1 MNRLL
6 VTAISLLALP
16 AGFALAQPGGGPQVR
31 FKVVTVAEGLQ
42 NPWSMAWLPN
52 GDMLV
57 TERGGTIRTIRNGQ
71 LLPEPMAN
79 VPAVM
84 ASGQGGL
91 FDIVLHPDY
100 AENGWVYISFAK
112 PDPNNP
118 DPQTRAA
125 TTTVIRAKIR
135 DNALVDI
142 EEVFEADAWIR
153 SNGHYGGRIAFDG
166 QGHIFISSG
175 ERMDSTAIPDLTQHK
190 AQTTNEHYGV
200 IIRLN
205 DDGSLPRDNPF
216 VGRDGFAPEQW
227 SYGHRNPQG
236 LVYDTA
242 TGTLWET
249 EHGPQGGDELNA
261 IRPGLNYGW
270 PVITYGANYGAGT
283 EIGGRAAPG
292 MEQPAAFYVPSIAP
306 SGLMLYT
313 GDAFPAWRGRLFAGG
328 LSAAYGG
335 ISVISVNGTTVTGRT
350 PILAGYRVRDVR
362 QGPDGFIYVA
372 VDSSTTTTKTAIVR
386 LEPETAPAQ

>member
-6 VTAISLLALP
+6 VAAFALAMP
-16 AGFALAQPGGGPQVR
+16 MGIALAQPGGGPQVQFR
-31 FKVVTVAEGLQ
+31 VVTVVEGLQ
-42 NPWSMAWLPN
+42 NPWSMVWLPN

-57 TERGGTIRTIRNGQ
+57 TERGGTIRTVRNGQ

-79 VPAVM
+79 VPAVR

-100 AENGWVYISFAK
+100 SENGWVYISFAK
-112 PDPNNP
+112 PDANN
-118 DPQTRAA
+118 QEA

-142 EEVFEADAWIR
+142 EEVFEADAW
-153 SNGHYGGRIAFDG
+153 SNSAGHYGGRIAFDG
-166 QGHIFISSG
+166 QGHMFISSG
-175 ERMDSTAIPDLTQHK
+175 ERMAPSTGDLTQHP
-190 AQTTNEHYGV
+190 AQTTNEHFG
-200 IIRLN
+200 IIARLN
-205 DDGSLPRDNPF
+205 DDGSVPSDNPF
-216 VGRDGFAPEQW
+216 VGRAGFAPEMW

-236 LVYDTA
+236 LVYDAA

-261 IRPGLNYGW
+261 IQPGKNYGW
-270 PVITYGANYGAGT
+270 PVITYGANYGSGT
-283 EIGGRAAPG
+283 EIGARAASG

-335 ISVISVNGTTVTGRT
+335 ISVISVNGTTVSGRT

-362 QGPDGFIYVA
+362 QGPDGLIYVA
-372 VDSSTTTTKTAIVR
+372 VDSQSTSTKTAIVR
-386 LEPETAPAQ
+386 LEPTPAQ

>member
-6 VTAISLLALP
+6 VTALALAMP
-16 AGFALAQPGGGPQVR
+16 MGIALAQPGGGPQVQFR
-31 FKVVTVAEGLQ
+31 VVTVVEGLQ

-57 TERGGTIRTIRNGQ
+57 TERGGAIRTVRNGQ

-79 VPAVM
+79 VPAVR

-100 AENGWVYISFAK
+100 AANGWVYISFAK
-112 PDPNNP
+112 PNAAGD
-118 DPQTRAA
+118 QA

-142 EEVFEADAWIR
+142 EEVFEADAL
-153 SNGHYGGRIAFDG
+153 SNSAGHYGGRIAFDG
-166 QGHIFISSG
+166 QGHMFISSG
-175 ERMDSTAIPDLTQHK
+175 ERMAPSTGDLTQHP
-190 AQTTNEHYGV
+190 AQTTNEHFGIV
-200 IIRLN
+200 ARLN
-205 DDGSLPRDNPF
+205 EDGSVPSDNPF
-216 VGRDGFAPEQW
+216 VGRAGFAPEMW

-236 LVYDTA
+236 LVYDAA

-261 IRPGLNYGW
+261 LQPGKNYGW
-270 PVITYGANYGAGT
+270 PVITYGANYGSGT
-283 EIGGRAAPG
+283 EIGARAAAG
-292 MEQPAAFYVPSIAP
+292 LEQPAAFYVPSIAP

-335 ISVISVNGTTVTGRT
+335 ISVISVNGTTVSGRT

-362 QGPDGFIYVA
+362 QGPDGLIYVA
-372 VDSSTTTTKTAIVR
+372 VDSQSTSTKTAIVR
-386 LEPETAPAQ
+386 LEPMPAQ

>member
-1 MNRLL
+1 MNRYL
-6 VTAISLLALP
+6 VTAVSLLALP
-16 AGFALAQPGGGPQVR
+16 VGLALAQPGGGPQVS
-31 FKVVTVAEGLQ
+31 FKVVTVVEGLQ

-57 TERGGTIRTIRNGQ
+57 TERGGTIRTVRNGQ

-79 VPAVM
+79 VPAVR

-112 PDPNNP
+112 PDANN
-118 DPQTRAA
+118 QAA

-142 EEVFEADAWIR
+142 EEIFEADAWIN
-153 SNGHYGGRIAFDG
+153 SAGHYGGRIAFDG
-166 QGHIFISSG
+166 QGHVFISSG
-175 ERMDSTAIPDLTQHK
+175 ERMDPTNIPDLTQHK

-216 VGRDGFAPEQW
+216 VGREGFAPEMW

-249 EHGPQGGDELNA
+249 EHGPQGGDEINV
-261 IRPGLNYGW
+261 IRPGLNFGW
-270 PVITYGANYGAGT
+270 PVITYGANYGSGT
-283 EIGGRAAPG
+283 DIGARAAPG

-313 GDAFPAWRGRLFAGG
+313 GDAFPAWRGRLFVGG

-335 ISVISVNGTTVTGRT
+335 ISVVSVNGTTVSGRT
-350 PILAGYRVRDVR
+350 PILAGYRVRDIR

-386 LEPETAPAQ
+386 LEPETAQ

>member
-6 VTAISLLALP
+6 VTAVSLLALP
-16 AGFALAQPGGGPQVR
+16 VGLALAQPGGGPQVR

-79 VPAVM
+79 VPAVR

-112 PDPNNP
+112 PDANN
-118 DPQTRAA
+118 QQA

-142 EEVFEADAWIR
+142 EEVFEADAW
-153 SNGHYGGRIAFDG
+153 SNSAGHYGGRIAFDG
-166 QGHIFISSG
+166 QGHMFVSSG
-175 ERMDSTAIPDLTQHK
+175 ERMAPSTGDLTQHP
-190 AQTTNEHYGV
+190 AQTTNEDFGV
-200 IIRLN
+200 IVRLN
-205 DDGSLPRDNPF
+205 DDGSVPRDNPF
-216 VGRDGFAPEQW
+216 VGREGFVPEMW

-249 EHGPQGGDELNA
+249 EHGPQGGDELNV
-261 IRPGLNYGW
+261 IKPGLNYGW
-270 PVITYGANYGAGT
+270 PVITYGANYGSGT
-283 EIGGRAAPG
+283 EIGPRAAPG

-313 GDAFPAWRGRLFAGG
+313 GDAFPAWRGRLFVGG

-335 ISVISVNGTTVTGRT
+335 ISVVSVNGTIVSGRT
-350 PILAGYRVRDVR
+350 PILDGYRVRDIR

-386 LEPETAPAQ
+386 LEPEAAPAQ

>member
-6 VTAISLLALP
+6 VAAVSLLTLP
-16 AGFALAQPGGGPQVR
+16 VGLALAQPGGGPQVR

-79 VPAVM
+79 VPAVR

-112 PDPNNP
+112 PNAAGD
-118 DPQTRAA
+118 QA

-135 DNALVDI
+135 NNALVDI
-142 EEVFEADAWIR
+142 EEVFEADAW
-153 SNGHYGGRIAFDG
+153 SNSAGHYGGRIAFDG
-166 QGHIFISSG
+166 QGHMFISSG
-175 ERMDSTAIPDLTQHK
+175 ERMAPSTGDLTQHP
-190 AQTTNEHYGV
+190 AQTTNEHLGV
-200 IIRLN
+200 IVRLN
-205 DDGSLPRDNPF
+205 DDGSLPDDNPF
-216 VGRDGFAPEQW
+216 VGRTGFAPEMW

-261 IRPGLNYGW
+261 IQPGKNYGW
-270 PVITYGANYGAGT
+270 PVITYGANYGSGT
-283 EIGGRAAPG
+283 EIGARAAPG
-292 MEQPAAFYVPSIAP
+292 LEQPAAFYVPSIAP

-335 ISVISVNGTTVTGRT
+335 ISVISVNGTTVSGRT
-350 PILAGYRVRDVR
+350 PILAGYRVRDIR

-372 VDSSTTTTKTAIVR
+372 VDSQSTSTKTAIVR

>member
-6 VTAISLLALP
+6 VTAVSLLALP
-16 AGFALAQPGGGPQVR
+16 AGLALAQPGGGPQVR
-31 FKVVTVAEGLQ
+31 FKIVTVADGLQ

-57 TERGGTIRTIRNGQ
+57 TERGGTIRTIRDGQ

-79 VPAVM
+79 VPAVR

-112 PDPNNP
+112 PDANN
-118 DPQTRAA
+118 QQA

-135 DNALVDI
+135 NNALVDI
-142 EEVFEADAWIR
+142 EEVFEANAW
-153 SNGHYGGRIAFDG
+153 SNSAGHYGGRIAFDG
-166 QGHIFISSG
+166 QGHMFVSSG
-175 ERMDSTAIPDLTQHK
+175 ERMAPSTGDLTQHP
-190 AQTTNEHYGV
+190 AQTTNEDFGV
-200 IIRLN
+200 IVRLN
-205 DDGSLPRDNPF
+205 DDGSVPSDNPF
-216 VGRDGFAPEQW
+216 VGREGFVPEMW

-236 LVYDTA
+236 LVYDSA
-242 TGTLWET
+242 TGQLWET

-261 IRPGLNYGW
+261 IKPGLNYGW
-270 PVITYGANYGAGT
+270 PVITYGANYGSGT
-283 EIGGRAAPG
+283 EIGARAAPG
-292 MEQPAAFYVPSIAP
+292 LEQPAAFYVPSIAP

-313 GDAFPAWRGRLFAGG
+313 GDKFPAWQGRLFVGG

-335 ISVISVNGTTVTGRT
+335 ISVVSINGTTVSGRT
-350 PILAGYRVRDVR
+350 PILAGYRVRDIR

-372 VDSSTTTTKTAIVR
+372 VDSQQITTKTAIVR
-386 LEPETAPAQ
+386 LEPEAAPAQ

>member
-6 VTAISLLALP
+6 VTAVSLLALP
-16 AGFALAQPGGGPQVR
+16 VGLALAQPGGGPQVR

-79 VPAVM
+79 VPAVR

-112 PDPNNP
+112 PDANN
-118 DPQTRAA
+118 QQA

-142 EEVFEADAWIR
+142 EEVFEADAW
-153 SNGHYGGRIAFDG
+153 SNSAGHYGGRIAFDG
-166 QGHIFISSG
+166 QGHMFVSSG
-175 ERMDSTAIPDLTQHK
+175 ERMAPSTGDLTQHP
-190 AQTTNEHYGV
+190 AQTTNEDFGV
-200 IIRLN
+200 IVRLN
-205 DDGSLPRDNPF
+205 DDGSVPRDNPF
-216 VGRDGFAPEQW
+216 VGREGFVPEMW

-249 EHGPQGGDELNA
+249 EHGPQGGDELNV
-261 IRPGLNYGW
+261 IKPGLNYGW
-270 PVITYGANYGAGT
+270 PVITYGANYGSGT
-283 EIGGRAAPG
+283 EIGPRAAQG

-313 GDAFPAWRGRLFAGG
+313 GDKFPAWQGRLFVGG

-335 ISVISVNGTTVTGRT
+335 ISVVSVNGTIVTGRT
-350 PILAGYRVRDVR
+350 PILAGYRVRDIR

-386 LEPETAPAQ
+386 LEPEAAPAQ

>member
-6 VTAISLLALP
+6 VAAVSLLTLP
-16 AGFALAQPGGGPQVR
+16 VGLALAQPGGGPQVA
-31 FKVVTVAEGLQ
+31 FKVVTVVEGLQ

-57 TERGGTIRTIRNGQ
+57 TERGGTIRTVRNGQ

-79 VPAVM
+79 VPAVR

-112 PDPNNP
+112 PDANN
-118 DPQTRAA
+118 QEA

-135 DNALVDI
+135 NNALVDI
-142 EEVFEADAWIR
+142 EEIFEADAWIN
-153 SNGHYGGRIAFDG
+153 SAGHYGGRIAFDG

-175 ERMDSTAIPDLTQHK
+175 ERMDSTDIPDLTLHK

-216 VGRDGFAPEQW
+216 VGREGFAPEMW

-270 PVITYGANYGAGT
+270 PVITYGANYGRGT
-283 EIGGRAAPG
+283 EIGHREAPG

-372 VDSSTTTTKTAIVR
+372 VDSSTTTTKTPIIR
-386 LEPETAPAQ
+386 LEPEAAQ